1 MNVKETPVNNA
12 ANLAFLMVNVS
23 KALIDNV
30 RQDNPVFCVQDLKA
44 YFRGG
49 KYVNETLKLL
59 PQKPDRILIQQIFD
73 KITKIGGI
81 SGG

>member
-1 MNVKETPVNNA
+1 MMNV
-12 ANLAFLMVNVS
+12 S
-23 KALIDNV
+23 HALIDNL
-30 RQDNPVFCVQDLKA
+30 RQDYPVFGVQDLKA

-73 KITKIGGI
+73 
-81 SGG
+81 